1 MDQQTSF
8 IPKKSLAKE
17 GVAMREAPIG
27 IFMLLA
33 TLVFFAS
40 LFAGV
45 GVFFYKLLLSNEI
58 KTMSA
63 ALERAERAFEPSLIV
78 ELERLDK
85 RIESAKEILA
95 SHTVISPV
103 FALLESNTIPN
114 LRFNKFTYTFTD
126 SKKIELV
133 MSGQARSYAYVAVQS
148 DVFGKSKYFTDHI
161 FSNLNLDSQGNVT
174 FDFFAS
180 INPSL
185 VYYKDVIAREGT
197 TPAEA
202 SVEEQP

>member
-8 IPKKSLAKE
+8 IPKKPIAKD
-17 GVAMREAPIG
+17 GMAMREAPIG

-33 TLVFFAS
+33 TLVFFGS
-40 LFAGV
+40 LFAGT
-45 GVFFYKLLLSNEI
+45 GVFFYKMLLAKEI

-63 ALERAERAFEPSLIV
+63 ALDRAERAFEPSLIV

-85 RIESAKEILA
+85 RIESSKEILA
-95 SHTVISPV
+95 SHTVISPL
-103 FALLESNTIPN
+103 FALLESSTIPN
-114 LRFNKFTYTFTD
+114 IRFNKFTYTFTGPE
-126 SKKIELV
+126 KIELV

-148 DVFGKSKYFTDHI
+148 DVFGGSKYFSDHI

-180 INPSL
+180 VDRAL
-185 VYYKDVIAREGT
+185 VHYKDVIAREGV
-197 TPAEA
+197 A
-202 SVEEQP
+202 SE